1 MSALLFVCPTS
12 GREISTGVDI
22 DLGSFYQ
29 GLPRVLA
36 DIKCPDCG
44 LTHNLFEVQSR
55 LTDEP
60 TGCSQCEATAPEPRN
75 PVIATASSALLAKL
89 PLRLDPSSLAGE
101 RLEAPAPMRGKGS
114 ACP

>member
-75 PVIATASSALLAKL
+75 PSWDKPGGKEAAEIRDRIASVMTAMQIAEARKLAREWK
-89 PLRLDPSSLAGE
+89 P
-101 RLEAPAPMRGKGS
+101 K
-114 ACP
+114 